1 MLRCI
6 IVVGCLICSLP
17 LFSASHWPSV
27 NEKFDVLND
36 SMELLQQKGRSSL
49 PKMEKLLTEMRERV
63 DQLVGYGAEHIWV
76 STVHSTCVRIL
87 RRHID
92 KLGFGNSFTIYDAD
106 DQKSLIRGRY
116 VIWSMT
122 ANQLIC

>member
-6 IVVGCLICSLP
+6 IVVGCIICSLS

-49 PKMEKLLTEMRERV
+49 PKMEKLLTEMRERAEL
-63 DQLVGYGAEHIWV
+63 DGAPDAEV
-76 STVHSTCVRIL
+76 L
-87 RRHID
+87 RTQFWRANLLIAKGETQRL
-92 KLGFGNSFTIYDAD
+92 KLS
-106 DQKSLIRGRY
+106 
-116 VIWSMT
+116 
-122 ANQLIC
+122 

>member
-49 PKMEKLLTEMRERV
+49 PKMEKLLTEMRERAEL
-63 DQLVGYGAEHIWV
+63 DGAPDAEV
-76 STVHSTCVRIL
+76 L
-87 RRHID
+87 RTQFWRANLLIAKGETQRL
-92 KLGFGNSFTIYDAD
+92 KLS
-106 DQKSLIRGRY
+106 
-116 VIWSMT
+116 
-122 ANQLIC
+122 